1 MKGKDRWIALSLMLI
16 LGLALVAC
24 GGTATAPPAQPDT
37 QTEEEAPAATEA
49 PAEAMPTEAPAAS
62 GEKQKVT
69 IFVGFGTGTDP
80 DQVAAQ
86 EALAQKFNESH
97 DNIEVEFLIVPV
109 EEARERF
116 LAMVAG
122 GNAPQLVG
130 PHGISTI
137 AQFKELWE
145 DVTPYIEAEGYDMSD
160 FYGPSTTLNQY
171 PDLNAGLP
179 LGLYPSFLFY
189 NIDAFDAAGLP
200 YPPTDYNDTSW
211 NIDKLREVAMQLTLD
226 ENGYTPLDAE
236 FDPATIEQ
244 WGYADSWTDMRGQLT
259 MFGAPTIGRP
269 TSDDYKTALVNSD
282 EWVFG
287 AQWLHDAIFKDHFVP
302 DAAGLGAIDADT
314 GDPFGGGHVA
324 IWNSHTWYMSEGLN
338 ELPFE
343 YAIAPLFFNQQGER
357 ISRIHADL
365 FTMPKNTTNKEA
377 AWEVMKWL
385 VAPEQIVDVCKV
397 YGCLPARES
406 SQDAYLA
413 YMQERFPGLDFD
425 VIFTAID
432 YLDDPNH
439 ESWVPDWGKVNDA
452 LNNAQT
458 VIYTDSSAEIPSL
471 MDTTNQEVQDILDAY
486 WANQ

>member
-1 MKGKDRWIALSLMLI
+1 MKNKLFKV
-16 LGLALVAC
+16 LALLMAVSMLLAAC
-24 GGTATAPPAQPDT
+24 GGT
-37 QTEEEAPAATEA
+37 ENSEGPAAGETTEKA
-49 PAEAMPTEAPAAS
+49 
-62 GEKQKVT
+62 KVV

-86 EALAQKFNESH
+86 EALAKKFNDSH
-97 DNIEVEFLIVPV
+97 DNIEMEFLIVPND
-109 EEARERF
+109 EARERF

-137 AQFKELWE
+137 ANFLDQWE
-145 DVTPYIEAEGYDMSD
+145 DVTPYIEKEGYDMSD
-160 FYGPSTTLNQY
+160 FYGPSTTLNKY

-189 NIDAFDAAGLP
+189 NKDAFDAAGLE
-200 YPPTDYNDTSW
+200 YPTHDYADKSW
-211 NIDKLREVAMQLTLD
+211 NIDALRDMAMKLTLD
-226 ENGYTPLDAE
+226 ANDLTPNDAG
-236 FDPATIEQ
+236 FDPATIKQ
-244 WGYADSWTDMRGQLT
+244 WGYADTWTDARGQLT
-259 MFGAPTIGRP
+259 MFGAPSKGRP
-269 TSDDYKTALVNSD
+269 TTDDYKTATFNSP

-287 AQWLHDAIFKDHFVP
+287 AQWLHDGIFTDHFIP
-302 DAAGLGAIDADT
+302 DAAGQSAIDADT

-324 IWNSHTWYMSEGLN
+324 IWYSHTWYMSEGLN
-338 ELPFE
+338 ELPFK
-343 YAIAPLFFNQQGER
+343 YDIAPLFFNQNGER

-365 FTMPKNTTNKEA
+365 FTMPKTAKNKDA

-385 VAPEQIVDVCKV
+385 VAPEQIVDVCKI

-406 SQDAYLA
+406 SQEAYLNF
-413 YMQERFPGLDFD
+413 MKERYPGVDYD

-439 ESWVPDWGKVNDA
+439 ESWVPEWGKVNDA

-458 VIYTDSSAEIPSL
+458 TIYTETELDVTNL
-471 MDTTNQEVQDILDAY
+471 MNITNEDMQKILDEY
-486 WANQ
+486 WAGK